1 MEYKKVLKFLE
12 IISLV
17 FIVISIL
24 EIVYI
29 ILFNFTEF
37 NFSGNSILLIEFIYS
52 GSIIPLAGTILWIF
66 LNVSMVCFLLVS
78 LFLYKIS
85 ISKKIKSRPLAQY
98 MVVIGMVIL
107 IAGLIKLNYLV
118 LLGKVKLTPISG
130 PPIKFQDALYDL
142 YITPLMPGI
151 FWVFFISVD
160 CCFMIGALSITAI
173 GIKYTLL
180 QENQESSTSS

>member
-24 EIVYI
+24 EIAYI

-37 NFSGNSILLIEFIYS
+37 NFGGNPILLIEFIYS

-66 LNVSMVCFLLVS
+66 LNVSMVCFLLVG

-85 ISKKIKSRPLAQY
+85 KSNKIKSRPLAQY

-118 LLGKVKLTPISG
+118 LLGKVELTPISDLT
-130 PPIKFQDALYDL
+130 FQDALYDL
-142 YITPLMPGI
+142 YITPLTPGI
-151 FWVFFISVD
+151 FWVFFISAD
-160 CCFMIGALSITAI
+160 CCFMIGALFITAI

>member
-24 EIVYI
+24 EIVFI

-37 NFSGNSILLIEFIYS
+37 NFGGNSILLAEFIYS
-52 GSIIPLAGTILWIF
+52 GSISPLAGTILWLI

-85 ISKKIKSRPLAQY
+85 KSTKIKSRSLAKY

-118 LLGKVKLTPISG
+118 LLGKIKLTPISG
-130 PPIKFQDALYDL
+130 TIKFQEALYDL

-151 FWVFFISVD
+151 FWVFFISAD
-160 CCFMIGALSITAI
+160 CCFMMGGLFVTGV
-173 GIKYTLL
+173 GIKYTIL
-180 QENQESSTSS
+180 QDNQESSTNS

>member
-24 EIVYI
+24 EIAYI

-37 NFSGNSILLIEFIYS
+37 NFGGNPILLIEFIYS

-66 LNVSMVCFLLVS
+66 LNVSMVCFLLVG

-85 ISKKIKSRPLAQY
+85 KSNKIKSRALAQY

-118 LLGKVKLTPISG
+118 LLGKVKLTPTSG
-130 PPIKFQDALYDL
+130 TIKFQKALYDL

-151 FWVFFISVD
+151 FWVFFISAD
-160 CCFMIGALSITAI
+160 CCFMIGALFITAI

>member
-98 MVVIGMVIL
+98 MVVIGIVIL

-130 PPIKFQDALYDL
+130 TIKFQDALYDL